1 MTTIKCPV
9 CSEPTD
15 SLKRYTLMD
24 RLVFVGVA
32 YWMRRRTYTA
42 CPDCMRG
49 ILLKNTFSWNI
60 LLANLLWLLVILPY
74 NLALL
79 IASTTQGHSKSVKKM
94 LNLP

>member
-1 MTTIKCPV
+1 
-9 CSEPTD
+9 
-15 SLKRYTLMD
+15 
-24 RLVFVGVA
+24 
-32 YWMRRRTYTA
+32 MRRRTYA
-42 CPDCMRG
+42 VCPDCMRG
-49 ILLKNTFSWNI
+49 ILLKNAFSWNI